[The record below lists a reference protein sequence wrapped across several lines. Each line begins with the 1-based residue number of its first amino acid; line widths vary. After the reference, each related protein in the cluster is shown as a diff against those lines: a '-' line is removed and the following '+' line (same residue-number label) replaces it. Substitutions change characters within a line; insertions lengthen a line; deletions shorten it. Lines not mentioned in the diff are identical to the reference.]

1 MKSLKFTILILSFLA
16 VSAAVSGC
24 AWRLGRKPVNPPVTE
39 NENQPS
45 ENPKSEIKNQKSE
58 IINTDDWLTYRNE
71 EYGFEV
77 KYPEGW
83 SINGMLLQNQTDRNQ
98 EIFLE
103 VYEGNLQ
110 ELDIYSWIN
119 EQQWPSPESLDDQ
132 FYIFNYMHGIE
143 AYEQKQTGTV
153 YFTYG
158 KNIFIIDNGVSMR
171 RRVVDEKLFN
181 KILSTF
187 RFLN

>member
-103 VYEGNLQ
+103 VYNVP
-110 ELDIYSWIN
+110 IYWTTILGGYGRMKTYETSIT
-119 EQQWPSPESLDDQ
+119 QTESV
-132 FYIFNYMHGIE
+132 H
-143 AYEQKQTGTV
+143 
-153 YFTYG
+153 
-158 KNIFIIDNGVSMR
+158 
-171 RRVVDEKLFN
+171 
-181 KILSTF
+181 
-187 RFLN
+187 RFSRPAGRKDFQAVQ